1 MPLAVTFGSLKPL
14 TRSSNVAAAFAG
26 ESERCELGVEGRLAS
41 WLAAAKWPFCSSG
54 RAKARGGSEV
64 FFGLKNGSSTVFFL
78 RRGALLVGSCTE
90 GVDVE
95 GKEFMIGELSVPLRC
110 SRARLAA

>member
-41 WLAAAKWPFCSSG
+41 WLAAARWPFCSSG
-54 RAKARGGSEV
+54 RAKAFGGKEA
-64 FFGLKNGSSTVFFL
+64 FFGLKNGSSGVFFL
-78 RRGALLVGSCTE
+78 RGAPLAGTCTE

-95 GKEFMIGELSVPLRC
+95 GKEFMIGKLAVLQRS
-110 SRARLAA
+110 SRARFEA